1 MASRRRP
8 WLFGGRARLGNAN
21 ELGHTFWQAVDAE
34 AVSAVAAQGMKYA
47 FRRARRT
54 GAERVVHERWR
65 QLPTR
70 RSNRAGEL
78 RHAAYRERH
87 YPWVWALELLPACDA
102 VARMRAQAHWLADVL
117 AGLGAGHRSRLPGD
131 HMGDAHFRSDSSAR
145 PDRELAGY
153 AEAHRGSAIR
163 RGKRCGCAC
172 RNASRWTLRKR

>member
-54 GAERVVHERWR
+54 GAERVVRERWR

-78 RHAAYRERH
+78 RHAAHRERH
-87 YPWVWALELLPACDA
+87 YPWVWALELLPA
-102 VARMRAQAHWLADVL
+102 
-117 AGLGAGHRSRLPGD
+117 
-131 HMGDAHFRSDSSAR
+131 
-145 PDRELAGY
+145 
-153 AEAHRGSAIR
+153 
-163 RGKRCGCAC
+163 
-172 RNASRWTLRKR
+172 